1 MKLLLSFLVIVAINL
16 NAQEHKLQKLWET
29 DTVIAIPESVLS
41 VKDIL
46 YVSLIDGAG
55 WTADGKG
62 GIGKLT
68 SDGKIIDTAWIT
80 GLSAPKGMGIV
91 GNRLYVADMLEVI
104 VIDIEKGKIEKKIK
118 IDSAKGLND
127 ITVTDK
133 GIIYVSDSRGNKI
146 WRLQN
151 DIAELYLD
159 SVAGV
164 NGLKAIGDDL
174 YIGWGKTF
182 VKANSQKQTTKI
194 AEVLQQIDGI
204 EPIGN
209 GDFILTAW
217 LGYIWYA
224 HADGR
229 VETLLETHP
238 QKKNTADIGYDQ
250 QKRIVY
256 VPTFN
261 GKSVVAYSLK

>member
-1 MKLLLSFLVIVAINL
+1 MKVITSLIILIAFNL
-16 NAQEHKLQKLWET
+16 NAQQHKLEKIWET
-29 DTVIAIPESVLS
+29 DSVIAVPESVLP
-41 VKDIL
+41 VKNIL

-55 WTADGKG
+55 WTVDGKG
-62 GIGKLT
+62 GVGKL
-68 SDGKIIDTAWIT
+68 DVNGKIIDSVWIT
-80 GLSAPKGMGIV
+80 GLSAPKGMGII
-91 GNRLYVADMLEVI
+91 GNKLYVADMLDVI
-104 VIDIEKGKIEKKIK
+104 VIDMDKGKIEKKIR

-127 ITVTDK
+127 ITVTSK
-133 GIIYVSDSRGNKI
+133 GIIYISDSRGNKI

-159 SVAGV
+159 SVIGV
-164 NGLKAIGDDL
+164 NGLKAIGNDL

-182 VKANSQKQTTKI
+182 VKANAQKQITKI

-217 LGYIWYA
+217 AGYIWYA

-229 VETLLETHP
+229 IETLLETHP
-238 QKKNTADIGYDQ
+238 QKKNTADIGYDA

-261 GKSVVAYSLK
+261 AKTVVAYSLK

>member
-46 YVSLIDGAG
+46 YISLIDGAG

-159 SVAGV
+159 SVTGV

>member
-1 MKLLLSFLVIVAINL
+1 MKLILSFLILVAIHL
-16 NAQEHKLQKLWET
+16 DAQQHKLEKRWET
-29 DTVIAIPESVLS
+29 DSVIAVPESVLPTME
-41 VKDIL
+41 IL
-46 YVSLIDGAG
+46 YISLIDGAG
-55 WTADGKG
+55 WTADSKG
-62 GIGKLT
+62 GVGKLT
-68 SDGKIIDTAWIT
+68 PDGKIIDTVWIT
-80 GLSAPKGMGIV
+80 GLNAPKGMGIA

-133 GIIYVSDSRGNKI
+133 GVVFVSDSRGNKI

-151 DIAELYLD
+151 DIAEIYLD
-159 SVAGV
+159 SVIAV

-174 YIGWGKTF
+174 YIGWGKSF
-182 VKANSQKQTTKI
+182 VKTNSQKQIIKI
-194 AEVLQQIDGI
+194 AEVLHQIDGI

-217 LGYIWYA
+217 VGYIWYV

-229 VETLLETHP
+229 VETLLESHQ

-250 QKRIVY
+250 QKRILY

-261 GKSVVAYSLK
+261 GKSVVAYNLK

>member
-1 MKLLLSFLVIVAINL
+1 MKLILSLLVIAALNL
-16 NAQEHKLQKLWET
+16 NAQEHKLEKIWET
-29 DTVIAIPESVLS
+29 DSVIAIPESVLP

-46 YVSLIDGAG
+46 YISLIDGAG
-55 WTADGKG
+55 WTSDGKG

-68 SDGKIIDTAWIT
+68 PNGKIIDTAWIT
-80 GLSAPKGMGIV
+80 GLNAPKGMGII
-91 GNRLYVADMLEVI
+91 GNKLYVADMLDVV
-104 VIDIEKGKIEKKIK
+104 VIDIEKGKIEKKIR

-127 ITVTDK
+127 ITVTSK
-133 GIIYVSDSRGNKI
+133 GIIYISDSRGNRI

-151 DIAELYLD
+151 DIAEIYLD
-159 SVAGV
+159 SVTGV

-182 VKANSQKQTTKI
+182 VKANSQKQVTKI

-204 EPIGN
+204 EPVGN

-217 LGYIWYA
+217 VGYIWYA
-224 HADGR
+224 HANGR
-229 VETLLETHP
+229 IETLLETHP

-250 QKRIVY
+250 QKKIVY

-261 GKSVVAYSLK
+261 GKSVVAYNLK